1 MPENPLPAQQIARM
15 EDHPDERAPR
25 RAAASRRR
33 MLFIVALLAGAAL
46 AVWYYWQRRAYETT
60 DNAFIEGAII
70 QISPRVFGQVLRVH
84 VEDNQHVNRG
94 DLLVELDPADY
105 EARLTEARARL
116 QDILARAEGARA
128 GLSATTTTT
137 SAALV
142 QARAGLEA
150 ARAQVE
156 MLRARLDE
164 AEAAVRAAEANLAQ
178 ARARRAA
185 AEAEAKRAAADFE
198 RYRALFAKDEIS
210 RQMLDR
216 AETEARAAAANLDA
230 ATQLV
235 AAAEADLARAKALQ
249 GSTQAAL
256 RQAET
261 AVQQAEGKVRE
272 AQAGQDQV
280 RARQSEVQALTAS
293 IELQR
298 ALVRQ
303 AELNLSYTQI
313 RAPEA
318 GYITKKSVEPGNIVQ
333 PGQALMALV
342 CDRLWVVANF
352 KETQLRR
359 MRPGQPAEIRID
371 AYPQLRLRGRVDS
384 IQSGSGARFS
394 LLPPENATGN
404 YVKVVQRVPV
414 KIVFTDPLPSQ
425 YKLGPGMSVVPR
437 VRVR

>member
-1 MPENPLPAQQIARM
+1 MPENPLPTEQVGRSEPQL
-15 EDHPDERAPR
+15 EEGSPR
-25 RAAASRRR
+25 TATRLRRRWLPVVLVLAAA
-33 MLFIVALLAGAAL
+33 VPGA
-46 AVWYYWQRRAYETT
+46 WYYWQRRAYETT

-84 VEDNQHVNRG
+84 VEDNRHVNRG

-105 EARLTEARARL
+105 EVRLAEARARL
-116 QDILARAEGARA
+116 EDMLARAAGARA
-128 GLSATTTTT
+128 GLSATTTVTG
-137 SAALV
+137 AAMV
-142 QARAGLEA
+142 QAQAGFEA

-156 MLRARLDE
+156 MLRARLGE
-164 AEAAVRAAEANLAQ
+164 AEAAVHAAEANLAQ
-178 ARARRAA
+178 ARARRTA
-185 AEAEAKRAAADFE
+185 AEAEAGRAAADFT
-198 RYRALFAKDEIS
+198 RYRALFEKDEIS

-235 AAAEADLARAKALQ
+235 AAAGAELARARAMRE
-249 GSTQAAL
+249 STQAAL

-261 AVQQAEGKVRE
+261 AVQQAEGRVRE
-272 AQAGQDQV
+272 AQAGPDQV
-280 RARQSEVQALTAS
+280 RARESDVKALLAG

-298 ALVRQ
+298 ATVRQ

-313 RAPEA
+313 RAPEP
-318 GYITKKSVEPGNIVQ
+318 GYVTKKSVEPGNIVQ

-342 CDRLWVVANF
+342 SDRLWVVANF
-352 KETQLRR
+352 KETQLKRI
-359 MRPGQPAEIRID
+359 RPGQPVEIKID

-414 KIVFTDPLPSQ
+414 KIVFTDALPPE
-425 YKLGPGMSVVPR
+425 YKLGPGMSVVPK